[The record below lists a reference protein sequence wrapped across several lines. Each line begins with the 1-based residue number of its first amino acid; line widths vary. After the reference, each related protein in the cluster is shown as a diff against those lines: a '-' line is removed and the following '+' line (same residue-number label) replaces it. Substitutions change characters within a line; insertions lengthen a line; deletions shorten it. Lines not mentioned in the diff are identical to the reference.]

1 MKQINKQKNKN
12 AMQGVGENSA
22 VDAADK
28 GLISQIYKRL
38 ITLNIKKKQRTQL
51 KNGQKT

>member
-12 AMQGVGENSA
+12 TMQGVGENSA

-38 ITLNIKKKQRTQL
+38 ITLNTKKKKKQN
-51 KNGQKT
+51 KEPN